1 MPQPT
6 IFIILRVTC
15 TDAYSHTA
23 LPHLQTPTQPRSAP
37 HDHEVENLRRVRPQ
51 CLNLSLQAIGCW
63 RWFPASLLEPR
74 FLFKKILSWQQLPTS
89 QQGQGSPHS
98 PPLPGLAGLPPSGK
112 PPSGFI
118 KSGRHPEPF
127 PSCRRL
133 GLRSSVGVCLPPRT
147 CPTPP
152 KPPDGEGEGG
162 GGTGSGGE
170 RGCRAIGALSPGNL
184 TRDLSPSRPTD
195 RLLDQD

>member
-23 LPHLQTPTQPRSAP
+23 LPYLQTPTQPRSAP

-74 FLFKKILSWQQLPTS
+74 FLFKKNSFLATTAHLAARPRLTPLPT
-89 QQGQGSPHS
+89 P
-98 PPLPGLAGLPPSGK
+98 A
-112 PPSGFI
+112 
-118 KSGRHPEPF
+118 R
-127 PSCRRL
+127 SCRTPSIRKASFWFHQK
-133 GLRSSVGVCLPPRT
+133 RSASRALPLLQKAGAEVLCRRVPAPPHLPHAPQAPRR
-147 CPTPP
+147 
-152 KPPDGEGEGG
+152 GG
-162 GGTGSGGE
+162 GGGRRHGQ
-170 RGCRAIGALSPGNL
+170 RGREGLQGH
-184 TRDLSPSRPTD
+184 RRPQP
-195 RLLDQD
+195 R

>member
-6 IFIILRVTC
+6 IFIKLRVTC
-15 TDAYSHTA
+15 TDAYSHTHICKH
-23 LPHLQTPTQPRSAP
+23 PPSRGVPPTTMKLKIS
-37 HDHEVENLRRVRPQ
+37 V
-51 CLNLSLQAIGCW
+51 GCD
-63 RWFPASLLEPR
+63 RNVSIFLCRQSGAGDGSLLLSWSR
-74 FLFKKILSWQQLPTS
+74 DFFKRKILSWQQLPTS

-184 TRDLSPSRPTD
+184 TRDLSSSRPTD
-195 RLLDQD
+195 RPTA